1 MAAAL
6 IEVDGLTKRYGS
18 RRGIEDVSFEVRQ
31 GEVFGFLGPN
41 GAGKTTTLR
50 LLMGTIAP
58 TSGRAQILGLDTW
71 TDAPEIHRSVAF
83 LGSEPG
89 FLGEFTAARQLGF
102 LAKLRGLAA
111 DAWRPLAERLDLDP
125 SVAVR
130 KLSRGNRQKIG
141 VVGAFMGH
149 EPLLLLDE
157 PTSGLDPLLQ
167 REFLA
172 IVAEARAD
180 GRTILLSSHNLL
192 EVERA
197 SDRVAIIREG
207 RIVDVSSVAD
217 LHGAHWRSVSV
228 LLAEEPPP
236 DAFDLPNVRVVG
248 STGREVHLLA
258 QGDPNPLLRRL
269 AGLDVRD
276 VSIATPDIED
286 VFLRFY
292 DDGPGAGRTAGAR
305 SGNPGAQTGDR
316 DRPAHRPA
324 PDEPA
329 EPPSEPVEPETP
341 R

>member
-6 IEVDGLTKRYGS
+6 IQVERLTKRYGS
-18 RRGIEDVSFEVRQ
+18 RRGIEDVSFEVHQ

-58 TSGRAQILGLDTW
+58 TAGQARILGRDVW
-71 TDAPEIHRSVAF
+71 RDAPEIHRSVAF
-83 LGSEPG
+83 LGSESG

-102 LAKLRGLAA
+102 LARLRGLPEE
-111 DAWRPLAERLDLDP
+111 AWRPLTERLDLDP

-141 VVGAFMGH
+141 VVSAFMGR

-167 REFLA
+167 REFLS
-172 IVAEARAD
+172 IVTEARAD
-180 GRTILLSSHNLL
+180 GRTILLSSHNLP

-207 RIVDVSSVAD
+207 RIVDISSVAD
-217 LHGAHWRSVSV
+217 LHGTHWRSVNV
-228 LLAEEPPP
+228 LLAEEAAP
-236 DAFDLPNVRVVG
+236 DAFNLPNVEVVA
-248 STGREVHLLA
+248 SSGREVHLLA
-258 QGDPNPLLRRL
+258 LGDPNPLLRRL
-269 AGLDVRD
+269 AALDVRD

-292 DDGPGAGRTAGAR
+292 DDGPAVQRPSGLAPRAGE
-305 SGNPGAQTGDR
+305 PD
-316 DRPAHRPA
+316 PAPHRPG
-324 PDEPA
+324 PDEPV
-329 EPPSEPVEPETP
+329 EPPSEPSETEPLP
-341 R
+341 